1 MKRSSI
7 FIAIWLLLM
16 PVTVVAD
23 RGDTICY
30 VVNSLKYRVLEWDS
44 SVSVSDAHYGER
56 LPVSSDGTLL
66 LPSEVTL
73 AGRTLP
79 VSAIEDNA
87 FYGHPELKHLIIG
100 EGILALGENA
110 FRQCV
115 NLESIQ
121 IPSTLIMLDKW
132 SFLGCSRLRKIMV
145 ADGNPKYDSRDNCN
159 AIISTHD
166 DMLIKGCQTTKI
178 PASVTEIGPTAFY
191 GQQSIAS
198 ISIPEGIERIC
209 ACAFK
214 ECVNLASVSLPQSLT
229 IIDDAAF
236 YGCAS
241 LTELDIPEN
250 VSKIGERVVSLC
262 HNLKKMTVAPA
273 NKVYDSREGCN
284 AIVEKDM
291 DRIIAACGSSTIP
304 EGIRSIASGA
314 FYAVSV
320 TEIFIPKSVTEI
332 ADLAFWGCADCV
344 SIKVDEDNAV
354 FDSRG
359 DCNAIIESATG
370 KLVLGCPRTVI
381 TDRVREIGNSA
392 FARIPLP
399 HCMKIPEG
407 VETIADGAFAQCANM
422 EMLVLP
428 KSLRKIGSRSFWC
441 CMDLQTVMANSSE
454 LYIGDNAFSYIP
466 NLYAVDLPQNV
477 TFESNMVFYGSPFQK
492 VYEQMYEKQ

>member
-1 MKRSSI
+1 MKKSSI

-44 SVSVSDAHYGER
+44 SVSVSDVHYGER

-241 LTELDIPEN
+241 LTELGIPEN

-284 AIVEKDM
+284 AIVEKDR

-320 TEIFIPKSVTEI
+320 TEIFIPRSVTEI

-344 SIKVDEDNAV
+344 SIKVDENNAV

-441 CMDLQTVMANSSE
+441 C
-454 LYIGDNAFSYIP
+454 I
-466 NLYAVDLPQNV
+466 
-477 TFESNMVFYGSPFQK
+477 
-492 VYEQMYEKQ
+492 